1 MKKKSVQDT
10 STEKLSALLQVEWDI
25 RQAPDDDSLSFIAVN
40 ECKRLVTYDYAVL
53 WRQPKRSV
61 IAISGVASIE
71 ANAPMVEWCNRLVE
85 HLFASNR
92 AKYPS
97 ILDEEMLPDSLK
109 EGWKEWSHGGV
120 MWRPMIAGQRGVNG
134 GLLFF
139 RAPSWNDGELYI
151 ISRLA
156 NALAQSFAL
165 IDAHS
170 GWHLKHLLAVFKSKP
185 VVAGLVVLIIAALFL
200 PVQITVLAP
209 AQVTAQTPYV
219 VSSPIDGV
227 IEDFLIL
234 PNTPVEEGQPLFRFV
249 AVGLKA
255 ANDIAEKA
263 LALAEEELDVARKQ
277 AFADPEAKANLA
289 VLEAKLEEKR
299 AEYAHAAEQFA
310 WIEVASPASGI
321 AIFDDPDDWK
331 GRPVRIGEKILT
343 VADSSAV
350 ALDVQLPVDDA
361 IVVEP
366 GRRVTL
372 YLNTRPLEPVEARLE
387 RAGYLPAV
395 QPDGV
400 VAYQLRAVFVDL
412 AAPPRIGLKGT
423 AKLYGQEVSLFYFLM
438 RRPLAALRR
447 TFGW

>member
-1 MKKKSVQDT
+1 MKPDTEDT
-10 STEKLSALLQVEWDI
+10 STQKLSALLQVEWDI

-40 ECKRLVTYDYAVL
+40 ECKRLVDYDHAVL
-53 WRQPKRSV
+53 WRQPDRSV
-61 IAISGVASIE
+61 TAISGVSSIE
-71 ANAPMVEWCNRLVE
+71 ANAPMVEWCNHLVE
-85 HLFASNR
+85 HLFESKR
-92 AKYPS
+92 VQYPS
-97 ILDEEMLPDSLK
+97 ILDAGELPPSLRQGWEEW
-109 EGWKEWSHGGV
+109 GHGGV
-120 MWRPMIAGQRGVNG
+120 LWRPMIAGQRGVNG
-134 GLLFF
+134 GILFF
-139 RAPSWNDGELYI
+139 RSAPWNDGELYI

-165 IDAHS
+165 IDAQS
-170 GWHLKHLLAVFKSKP
+170 GLQLRHLPGFLKSRPVFAGIAVLAV
-185 VVAGLVVLIIAALFL
+185 AALFF
-200 PVQITVLAP
+200 PVRITVLAP
-209 AQVTAQTPYV
+209 AEVIARTPYV

-234 PNTPVEEGQPLFRFV
+234 PNASVKKGQPLFRFV
-249 AVGLKA
+249 AVGLKT

-277 AFADPEAKANLA
+277 AFGDRQAKSNLA

-299 AEYAHAAEQFA
+299 VEYAHAAEQFA
-310 WIEVASPASGI
+310 WIEVASPAAGI
-321 AIFDDPDDWK
+321 AIFDDPDEWE

-350 ALDVQLPVDDA
+350 ALDIQVPVDDA

-387 RAGYLPAV
+387 RAGYLPKR

-400 VAYQLRAVFVDL
+400 VAYQLRAVFVDHT
-412 AAPPRIGLKGT
+412 ASPRIGLKGT

-447 TFGW
+447 TFGL